1 MSRRNWALFAA
12 MCVIWG
18 IPYLL
23 IRIAVRDV
31 APGTLV
37 FFRTGIGGL
46 VLLPLALRGSG
57 FRPVLARWRPLLAF
71 TVTEMALPWLLL
83 SDAERRLSSS
93 VSGLLIAAVPF
104 VSVIVSR
111 VVGGERASRM
121 QLLGLLIGLSGTVAL
136 VGLDF
141 GSLDARSLAEVVVVV
156 VGYATAPMIMAR
168 SLADL
173 PSLPVITG
181 SLLLVAFG
189 YLPYA
194 VLRWPTGTTGT
205 ELAALLV
212 LGTVCTALAF
222 VVFFALIAGIG
233 PSRALVITYVNPAVA
248 VGCGVVFLAEP
259 FTTGMAVG
267 FPLILAGSVLGARR
281 GGTRPGCVPEG
292 AVAAGFEG
300 GADQLPQVRPGRRE
314 ATVQPQP
321 GDLRHPPPT
330 DLVALGVDRLDVD
343 RAERP

>member
-23 IRIAVRDV
+23 IRVAVRDV

-37 FFRTGIGGL
+37 FLRTGIGGL

-71 TVTEMALPWLLL
+71 TVAEMALPWLLL

-104 VSVIVSR
+104 VSVLVSR
-111 VVGGERASRM
+111 VVGAERSTRM

-141 GSLDARSLAEVVVVV
+141 GSLDAGSLGEVVVVV
-156 VGYATAPMIMAR
+156 IGYATAPMIMSR

-173 PSLPVITG
+173 PSLPVITA
-181 SLLLVAFG
+181 SLLLVAVG

-281 GGTRPGCVPEG
+281 GGAGGTPVPEG
-292 AVAAGFEG
+292 ALAAGLEC
-300 GADQLPQVRPGRRE
+300 GADQTPQVRPGGGE
-314 ATVQPQP
+314 ATVQPQS
-321 GDLRHPPPT
+321 GDLRQGPPA
-330 DLVALGVDRLDVD
+330 DLVALCVDRLDVD